1 MMPRIAESN
10 RDALPPAK
18 SIRWTR
24 RRKAAVVLA
33 VTSGRLT
40 IREACRRYQISLDEF
55 GEWQRQFEERLRVR
69 STGVTRR

>member
-40 IREACRRYQISLDEF
+40 ISEACHRYQISVDEF
-55 GEWQRQFEERLRVR
+55 VEWQRQFEGGRRVR
-69 STGVTRR
+69 WTGATR